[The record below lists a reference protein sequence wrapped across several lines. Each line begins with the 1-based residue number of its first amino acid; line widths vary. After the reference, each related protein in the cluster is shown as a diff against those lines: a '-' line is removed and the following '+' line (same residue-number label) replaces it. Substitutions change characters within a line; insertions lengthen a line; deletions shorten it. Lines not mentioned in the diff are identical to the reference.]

1 MIYFIIFHNGYVG
14 KAERN
19 QSERFYFPLWEALK
33 SPLFMALQNGGLQND
48 DHKGGCVLYENRKQ
62 VESLLNK

>member
-1 MIYFIIFHNGYVG
+1 MIYCIMLHNRCIE
-14 KAERN
+14 KSERN
-19 QSERFYFPLWEALK
+19 QSGQFYFPLWEALK
-33 SPLFMALQNGGLQND
+33 SPLFMALQNGGLLND